1 MIVTALESSP
11 NVPVMETVIKRLLHE
26 EKETVVIPV
35 KFLQLIE
42 QNEYLSVTIVASLD
56 I

>member
-1 MIVTALESSP
+1 MKESEGDGGDS
-11 NVPVMETVIKRLLHE
+11 
-26 EKETVVIPV
+26 V

-42 QNEYLSVTIVASLD
+42 QNEYLSVTIVESLD